1 MYGAMSFIQKDEA
14 GIQYRD
20 SVIYLLIVQDLTDG
34 NACLLSLN
42 DHVLSTP
49 AMSGISSSPRKK

>member
-14 GIQYRD
+14 GINYRG

-34 NACLLSLN
+34 NTCLLSLN
-42 DHVLSTP
+42 DHVLYTP